1 MTDVLKRRGKVGW
14 EANHRD
20 CHVIGCCHKMRN
32 VENHQ
37 ETAEMSK
44 ETQNRFFS
52 SSPKKDAVQTRH
64 FVLCKLERIALP

>member
-44 ETQNRFFS
+44 ETQNRFFFIKPQEGCS
-52 SSPKKDAVQTRH
+52 SDKTP
-64 FVLCKLERIALP
+64 VLCKLERIALP